1 MIITNART
9 NLISQE
15 FNQHATLMGISTK
28 HVPVEAH
35 WSIGI
40 TKRYHAVL
48 GRAYKIIIKEIK
60 ADREVSLQMAIKAVN
75 NSAGLNRL
83 IPTLLVFG
91 AFPRMIELNPP
102 TPSITVRAIVIKKAI
117 NEIAKIRAE
126 HQVVDALRQRNGPS
140 TTNLHD
146 LPLCSPVLI

>member
-40 TKRYHAVL
+40 TERYHAIL
-48 GRAYKIIIKEIK
+48 RRAYKIIVKETK

-75 NSAGLNRL
+75 DSAGLNRL

-91 AFPRMIELNPP
+91 AFPRMTELDPP
-102 TPSITVRAIVIKKAI
+102 APSITVRVIAIKNAM
-117 NEIAKIRAE
+117 NEIVKIRAE
-126 HQVVDALRQRNGPS
+126 HQVADALRQRNGPS
-140 TTNLHD
+140 TANLHD
-146 LPLCSPVLI
+146 LPLCSQIG